1 MEEIAVGLI
10 GFGTIG
16 SGVVQ
21 ILKEN
26 QSIIEARTGFRIN
39 LKRIADLD
47 IDSDRGVAF
56 DGSILTN
63 DAYEILREI

>member
-21 ILKEN
+21 ILKE
-26 QSIIEARTGFRIN
+26 
-39 LKRIADLD
+39 
-47 IDSDRGVAF
+47 
-56 DGSILTN
+56 
-63 DAYEILREI
+63 

>member
-39 LKRIADLD
+39 LKNENFLKL
-47 IDSDRGVAF
+47 SK
-56 DGSILTN
+56 
-63 DAYEILREI
+63 